1 VDCSLRRRALDGI
14 VHLDPGG
21 NSMPQLTNLAFFRAR
36 PGQTEALGAALAAL
50 VAPTRGEAGC
60 LNYDLYQSI
69 ENAEIWF
76 VYENWCSMQDLDS
89 HMKSVHLRAFLTAA
103 PTLVEGDIDL
113 RRFTMI
119 STPAT
124 R

>member
-1 VDCSLRRRALDGI
+1 MPQPHESRFLPRPAWPDRGARSGSSRSSRAHTGR
-14 VHLDPGG
+14 
-21 NSMPQLTNLAFFRAR
+21 SRMPQLR
-36 PGQTEALGAALAAL
+36 PLPVHRERRDL
-50 VAPTRGEAGC
+50 VRLRELVFDAG
-60 LNYDLYQSI
+60 SG
-69 ENAEIWF
+69 
-76 VYENWCSMQDLDS
+76 S
-89 HMKSVHLRAFLTAA
+89 HMKSVHLRAFLTSA

>member
-1 VDCSLRRRALDGI
+1 MS
-14 VHLDPGG
+14 
-21 NSMPQLTNLAFFRAR
+21 QLTILAFFRAR
-36 PGQTEALGAALAAL
+36 HGQTKALGAALAAL
-50 VAPTRGEAGC
+50 VEPTRGEAGC
-60 LNYDLYQSI
+60 LNYDLHQSL

-76 VYENWCSMQDLDS
+76 VYENWRSMQDLDS
-89 HMKSVHLRAFLTAA
+89 HMKSAVYLRAFLAAA
-103 PTLVEGDIDL
+103 PTLLEGDIEI

>member
-1 VDCSLRRRALDGI
+1 MS
-14 VHLDPGG
+14 
-21 NSMPQLTNLAFFRAR
+21 QLTNLAFFRAR
-36 PGQTEALGAALAAL
+36 RGQSEALGAALAAL
-50 VAPTRGEAGC
+50 VEPTRGEAGC
-60 LNYDLYQSI
+60 LNYDLHQSL
-69 ENAEIWF
+69 ENASSRRRTRSRR
-76 VYENWCSMQDLDS
+76 SMQDLDS

>member
-1 VDCSLRRRALDGI
+1 MS
-14 VHLDPGG
+14 
-21 NSMPQLTNLAFFRAR
+21 QLTNLAFFRAR
-36 PGQTEALGAALAAL
+36 RGQTKALGAALAAL
-50 VAPTRGEAGC
+50 VEPTRGEAGC

-69 ENAEIWF
+69 ENTEIWF
-76 VYENWCSMQDLDS
+76 VYENWRSMQDLDS
-89 HMKSVHLRAFLTAA
+89 HMKSVHLCAFLTAA
-103 PTLVEGDIDL
+103 PTLVKGDIDL

>member
-1 VDCSLRRRALDGI
+1 MS
-14 VHLDPGG
+14 
-21 NSMPQLTNLAFFRAR
+21 QLTSLAFFRAR
-36 PGQTEALGAALAAL
+36 RGQSEALGAALAAL
-50 VAPTRGEAGC
+50 VEPTRGEAGC
-60 LNYDLYQSI
+60 LTYDLHQSL

-76 VYENWCSMQDLDS
+76 VYENWRSMQDLDS

>member
-1 VDCSLRRRALDGI
+1 
-14 VHLDPGG
+14 
-21 NSMPQLTNLAFFRAR
+21 MPQLTNLAFFRAR
-36 PGQTEALGAALAAL
+36 RGPDPGARSGSCRPSRAHTGRSRMPQLRPLP
-50 VAPTRGEAGC
+50 V
-60 LNYDLYQSI
+60 I

>member
-1 VDCSLRRRALDGI
+1 
-14 VHLDPGG
+14 
-21 NSMPQLTNLAFFRAR
+21 
-36 PGQTEALGAALAAL
+36 
-50 VAPTRGEAGC
+50 
-60 LNYDLYQSI
+60 
-69 ENAEIWF
+69 
-76 VYENWCSMQDLDS
+76 
-89 HMKSVHLRAFLTAA
+89 MKSVHLRAFLTSA

>member
-1 VDCSLRRRALDGI
+1 LCISIQEETPCLSSRISLSSA
-14 VHLDPGG
+14 PG
-21 NSMPQLTNLAFFRAR
+21 LAR
-36 PGQTEALGAALAAL
+36 PRRSERLLAAL

-76 VYENWCSMQDLDS
+76 VYESWCSMQDLDS